1 MYIAA
6 IFNDYSSCHSA
17 FSEGISSL
25 ESRDIDRAAECFS
38 HALASVNEK
47 HPNYRRYVSYY
58 GMARVFQGQHDGI
71 QYCRAAITDDIREDE
86 IRDGDLYLNLARVE
100 WFLKNRRNAVLALQ
114 SGLKQDQRHEGLS
127 LMWSRIGERK
137 RKPVFFLPRG
147 NVVNKLVGCLLRRR
161 G

>member
-6 IFNDYSSCHSA
+6 IFNYYSNCHSV

-38 HALASVNEK
+38 NALASVNEA

-58 GMARVFQGQHDGI
+58 GMARVFQGKHDGI
-71 QYCRAAITDDIREDE
+71 HFCRSAISANS
-86 IRDGDLYLNLARVE
+86 RDGDLYLNLARVE

-114 SGLKQDQRHEGLS
+114 DGLKQDTRHEGLT

-147 NVVNKLVGCLLRRR
+147 NLVNKLVGCLLRRR
-161 G
+161 S

>member
-6 IFNDYSSCHSA
+6 IFNDYSTCHSA

-25 ESRDIDRAAECFS
+25 ESRDIDRAVECFS
-38 HALASVNEK
+38 HALASVSEK

-58 GMARVFQGQHDGI
+58 GMARVFQGQGDAI
-71 QYCRAAITDDIREDE
+71 RDCRSAISDE
-86 IRDGDLYLNLARVE
+86 SRDGDLYLNLARVE

-114 SGLKQDQRHEGLS
+114 GGLKQDKRHEGLS
-127 LMWSRIGERK
+127 LMWMRIGERR

-147 NVVNKLVGCLLRRR
+147 NLVNKMIGCLLRRR
-161 G
+161 D